1 MNIKLDTLAIKKL
14 MAEKR
19 MTTAEVAR
27 LSGINSNTITRVTKR
42 GTCTVKTAGSIA
54 AALDVSVEEIWKEE

>member
-19 MTTAEVAR
+19 MTTAELAR
-27 LSGINSNTITRVTKR
+27 LAGINSSTITRVTKR
-42 GTCTVKTAGSIA
+42 GTCTVKTAGWLA
-54 AALDVSVEEIWKEE
+54 AASDVSVEEIWKEE

>member
-1 MNIKLDTLAIKKL
+1 MNIKLNTLAIKKL

-19 MTTAEVAR
+19 MTTAELAR
-27 LSGINSNTITRVTKR
+27 LSGINSNTITRVTKQ
-42 GTCTVKTAGSIA
+42 GTCTVETAGLIA

>member
-1 MNIKLDTLAIKKL
+1 MNIKLDALAIKKF

-19 MTTAEVAR
+19 MTTAELAR
-27 LSGINSNTITRVTKR
+27 LSGINSNTITRATKR
-42 GTCTVKTAGSIA
+42 GTCTVKTAGLIA

>member
-19 MTTAEVAR
+19 MTTAEFAR
-27 LSGINSNTITRVTKR
+27 LAGINSYTITRAIKR
-42 GTCTVKTAGSIA
+42 GTCTVKTVGLIA